1 MKVFYIKKI
10 NSLYSIFSKKTTRLL
25 HMEKNRV
32 DRRAQHK
39 KLNFLDVSIFGVSNI
54 KVLQEINW
62 FSMQKKVFF

>member
-1 MKVFYIKKI
+1 
-10 NSLYSIFSKKTTRLL
+10 
-25 HMEKNRV
+25 MEKNRV